1 MIDRVNDAGDD
12 SISLVKA
19 AMANL
24 EAGSPTSELGKATL
38 LVYFGTPLGQII
50 HLKYKQ
56 LLRFLEAQTIEL
68 DLYCDGSAFEWVTTF
83 QEGPRKGQ
91 PVKNNGQWHAKEGR
105 YNPAEGPFYLDGEMT
120 PHRTNICQTP
130 GGKIAQGVSL
140 PGGKHLILCPDAF
153 REPVHRT
160 MPTSE
165 QTIGT
170 SLDTLASTGA
180 VLLHEAT
187 HCRLRTVD
195 ITGGYMVNGV
205 LLTTYLDPS
214 KA

>member
-1 MIDRVNDAGDD
+1 MIPSHSHPVFYLLSIISIILGIVSHCAGATFNAKTRFRWVDSSCDSVIDRVNDAGDD

-68 DLYCDGSAFEWVTTF
+68 ALYCDGSAFEWVTTF

-105 YNPAEGPFYLDGEMT
+105 YNPAEGPSIWME
-120 PHRTNICQTP
+120 
-130 GGKIAQGVSL
+130 K
-140 PGGKHLILCPDAF
+140 
-153 REPVHRT
+153 
-160 MPTSE
+160 
-165 QTIGT
+165 
-170 SLDTLASTGA
+170 
-180 VLLHEAT
+180 
-187 HCRLRTVD
+187 
-195 ITGGYMVNGV
+195 
-205 LLTTYLDPS
+205 
-214 KA
+214 